1 MADKLTGDHQLMKN
15 LLATLDTFT
24 ADNPNFDMQLRAR

>member
-1 MADKLTGDHQLMKN
+1 MADKLTGDHQLMKH

-24 ADNPNFDMQLRAR
+24 ADNPSFDMQLRAR